1 MSKRLIEELIKRS
14 GEIMKKEPN
23 LIKVDG
29 EVVIVGDIHGQFFDM
44 MQMLEQLKQRNLTP
58 GDAKKT
64 KYLFLGDYVDRGK
77 RSLEVCAYLMAL
89 KIKYPHDVFLLR
101 GNHESR
107 QMTQEMDF
115 RRQTTYHFDEDL
127 YQQFM
132 DFFDTLPLAAVV
144 NGRDICMHGG
154 LSPDLKTLDQ
164 I

>member
-1 MSKRLIEELIKRS
+1 MKSIFLSVDSGASGSAEIENSMDS
-14 GEIMKKEPN
+14 G
-23 LIKVDG
+23 
-29 EVVIVGDIHGQFFDM
+29 GDNGDSDM